1 MCNISIMASA
11 ANTILLLLLC
21 CRPSA
26 NSTSYYSVILSR
38 VVKWCHETES
48 QSLGEI
54 RPKEHSHGI
63 STLIKPFSSFELDVK
78 KKISNL
84 PIHTHDSTNNLGLD
98 RVEVYRGSTI
108 RSKSSLTVGRS
119 CTDFIPEEA
128 SFFKT
133 PGGTSS
139 WEVCGSTLPLASFY
153 SRTG

>member
-1 MCNISIMASA
+1 MASA

-63 STLIKPFSSFELDVK
+63 STLIKPSY
-78 KKISNL
+78 ITINL

-139 WEVCGSTLPLASFY
+139 WEVRDMLQLYLPEAEYVISVLNVSNY
-153 SRTG
+153 RLSVRT